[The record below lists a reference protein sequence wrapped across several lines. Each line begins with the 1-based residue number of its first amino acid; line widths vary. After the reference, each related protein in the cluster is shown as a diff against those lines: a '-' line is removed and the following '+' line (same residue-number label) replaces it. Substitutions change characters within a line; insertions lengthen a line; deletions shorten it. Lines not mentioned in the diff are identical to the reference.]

1 MCLQGDERG
10 QAIQVGFVLIFGVL
24 VVSFALYQAFV
35 VPNQNRE
42 VEFNHNQE
50 VTAQLQDL
58 RNALVSSVSRSA
70 TVAVAVGLGTTY
82 PSRVATLN
90 PPPPSGVLRT
100 VGTTDGDVTLSV
112 NNAVA
117 QDTET
122 EDYWNGSRWNASTGL
137 VEYRPN
143 YNEYRDAPR
152 TVYDNTLLYN
162 QFDGANLTVTGQAMV
177 DGSRITLVVLNGSV
191 QATRSDSYS
200 VDVSPVST
208 STGATLIENETGENL
223 TVSFPSRLPEGEWE
237 DVLSGEMDGAGPDD
251 RYVTAVDGTRQS
263 DGLYNITLTLE
274 PGTYQLRMAK
284 VGVGSGATT
293 EGPAYL
299 TDERGDGR
307 TLQQGETTDLLVTV
321 RDRFTNPVSN
331 VTVNATAEDGTVE
344 SEATTGDD
352 GQATFEYTAPSG
364 ASGEVA
370 VNFSYVDTPG
380 SSFDPRQPESAQ
392 MTVTVQRGAS
402 SDGSAYSTAWK
413 DPSGGQSGLSC
424 SGWPDSPCSLDASV
438 TREVDLTAETDPT
451 ADQVDVLYGQN
462 DSSKGSFSS
471 TEGVTGSNG
480 EHTTTFEVTDNGTVK
495 LYASSGGDG
504 DAFDLQIENLPQE
517 FGLLVFRGY
526 DGDDKR
532 LASVELSTG
541 TVRSYGNT
549 FQPRALGP
557 SADVDNRGGIEIPY
571 VSNNQQ
577 EIRTVDAGTAGDQPE
592 TLYERSGSEPK
603 PAPDTRLGV
612 GDLDQDGDNAVFFTS
627 NNNNLWKYENDSE
640 GLTEITGAPSGVDA
654 VAGVADVSGSNGPD
668 LVFSESGTI
677 KYYNPTSGTVT
688 DTGVGINT
696 PKALGEPAD
705 FADGD
710 TEVEIPYNHGDD
722 PYLRLADTN
731 GEDEQISTSEEPLEQ
746 PLGTAQVTTAG
757 SGDEIIFLNKSNFI
771 KYATVN
777 GTTGFVLDS
786 DGDKIEVDEKRYGV
800 VAGKE
805 P

>member
-82 PSRVATLN
+82 PSRVAALN
-90 PPPPSGVLRT
+90 PPPPSGMLRT

-117 QDTET
+117 QDNET
-122 EDYWNGSRWNASTGL
+122 GDYWNGTQWNVSTGL
-137 VEYRPN
+137 IEYRPN

-162 QFDGANLTVTGQAMV
+162 QFGGANLTVTGQAMV
-177 DGSRITLVVLNGSV
+177 DGNQITLVVLNGSM

-223 TVSFPSRLPEGEWE
+223 TVSFPSRLPEGKWE
-237 DVLSGEMDGAGPDD
+237 DVLSGEIDGAGADD
-251 RYVTAVDGTRQS
+251 RHVTAVDGTPRS
-263 DGLYNITLTLE
+263 DGLYNVTLTFE
-274 PGTYQLRMAK
+274 PGTYRLRMAK
-284 VGVGSGATT
+284 VGIGSGATT

-307 TLQQGETTDLLVTV
+307 PLQQGETTDLVVTV
-321 RDRFTNPVSN
+321 RDRFTNPVPD
-331 VTVNATAEDGTVE
+331 VTVNATAENGTVE

-370 VNFSYVDTPG
+370 VNFSSVDTPG

-392 MTVTVQRGAS
+392 MTVTVQRGANG
-402 SDGSAYSTAWK
+402 DGSAYSTVWK
-413 DPSGGQSGLSC
+413 DPSGGRSGLSC

-451 ADQVDVLYGQN
+451 ADQVDVFYGQN
-462 DSSKGSFSS
+462 DSSKGSFSP
-471 TEGVTGSNG
+471 TDGVTGSNG

-504 DAFDLQIENLPQE
+504 DAFDLQVASLPPE

-549 FQPRALGP
+549 NKPQALGP

-571 VSNNQQ
+571 VSNNQ
-577 EIRTVDAGTAGDQPE
+577 EILLVDAGTAGAQPE
-592 TLYERSGSEPK
+592 TLYEKSGSEPK
-603 PAPDTRLGV
+603 PAADTRLGV
-612 GDLDQDGDNAVFFTS
+612 GDLDQDGDTAVFFTS
-627 NNNNLWKYENDSE
+627 DNSNLWKFENDSE
-640 GLTEITGAPSGVDA
+640 GLTEITGAPNGVEA
-654 VAGVADVSGSNGPD
+654 VAGVADVSGSDGPD
-668 LVFSESGTI
+668 LIFVESSMI

-688 DTGVGINT
+688 DTGVSIST
-696 PKALGEPAD
+696 PKALGEPED

-710 TEVEIPYNHGDD
+710 TEVEIPYNDGAK
-722 PYLRLADTN
+722 PYLRLADAN
-731 GEDEQISTSEEPLEQ
+731 GEDEQISTSETPLEQ
-746 PLGTAQVTTAG
+746 PLGTAQAATAG
-757 SGDEIIFLNKSNFI
+757 SGDEIIFLDQSSFI

-786 DGDKIEVDEKRYGV
+786 NGDRITVQKSGYGV
-800 VAGKE
+800 VAGRE